1 MTILIVDDEPV
12 LHELLKDI
20 FELYGHEVV
29 GNAYDGVEAL
39 RIFRTLVLSY
49 KKPDIIIMDHR
60 MPKKDGVETSAEM
73 LEMDHSIKILFVSA
87 DESARQRALEIGAV
101 DFIKK
106 PFEIS
111 EILSAIEKLTEEIK
125 KADQIE
131 KVLGG

>member
-1 MTILIVDDEPV
+1 MNILIVDDEPV

-20 FELYGHEVV
+20 FKLYGHEVV

-49 KKPDIIIMDHR
+49 KKPDVIIMDHR

-73 LEMDHSIKILFVSA
+73 LEIDHSIKILFVSA

-131 KVLGG
+131 KV